1 LFYVVNRDR
10 DNFRKYQMDS
20 ENVEEELRKLEEL
33 AKDSAVGETMYDKKS
48 VIEKILEVGKHF
60 QQTSYIKDGELRE
73 LEKDIEE
80 KLCTLWDISVEEDV
94 SEFYLEHGVLDIFI
108 ELFSNPNNRVKE
120 IAAGIMSNMV
130 SHPTVFLKLMEVDK
144 YLESCSK
151 LLEEKDSPTLVVTL
165 RILHSYSFNLFQL
178 LNSDERQRRSKE
190 DIKNVLNRFL
200 VFLSLE
206 RMARN
211 IGIIVA
217 SCTNKE
223 VLLNASK
230 FLSIF
235 SELWEHCEERSKVAQ
250 YFAEEQFI
258 VCVLEAITESLGEDK
273 TEKHLAVFLNII
285 YENDVDKDTSAA
297 LSDKVLVITNRLLK
311 EHVLKYNT
319 VEESDLE
326 FIFNLLYLVKVSL
339 NSGGYESIPYKL
351 SSTMTSVRS
360 RLDASGLDKDN
371 VNMASV
377 FQILGS
383 LEVFLETIKTDH
395 PGNGHS
401 QEEDDSCSTTS
412 ESSLAN
418 TPRTFGTPQTFD
430 TPQSSFNTPRH

>member
-1 LFYVVNRDR
+1 
-10 DNFRKYQMDS
+10 MDS

-60 QQTSYIKDGELRE
+60 QETSYIIDGELRE
-73 LEKDIEE
+73 LDHDIEE

-94 SEFYLEHGVLDIFI
+94 SHFYLEHGVLDIFI

-130 SHPTVFLKLMEVDK
+130 FHPSVFLKLMDVDK

-178 LNSDERQRRSKE
+178 LNSDERERRRKE

-200 VFLSLE
+200 VYLSLE
-206 RMARN
+206 RIVRN

-230 FLSIF
+230 FLSLF
-235 SELWEHCEERSKVAQ
+235 SELWEYCEERSKVAQ
-250 YFAEEQFI
+250 YFAEEPFI
-258 VCVLEAITESLGEDK
+258 VCILEAITESLGEDK
-273 TEKHLAVFLNII
+273 TEKHLAVFMNII

-319 VEESDLE
+319 VEESDIE
-326 FIFNLLYLVKVSL
+326 FIFNLLYLIKVSL
-339 NSGGYESIPYKL
+339 NSGGYESIPFRL
-351 SSTMTSVRS
+351 SSTLASVRS
-360 RLDASGLDKDN
+360 RMEASDLDKDS

-377 FQILGS
+377 FRILGS
-383 LEVFLETIKTDH
+383 LEAFLETIKNDH
-395 PGNGHS
+395 PANGHS
-401 QEEDDSCSTTS
+401 QDDDDSCSTNS
-412 ESSLAN
+412 ESSISN

-430 TPQSSFNTPRH
+430 TPQSSFNTPRL

>member
-1 LFYVVNRDR
+1 MNCDKFE
-10 DNFRKYQMDS
+10 KYQMES

-73 LEKDIEE
+73 LEQDIEE

-178 LNSDERQRRSKE
+178 LNSDERERRSKE

-200 VFLSLE
+200 VYLSLE
-206 RMARN
+206 RIVRN

-339 NSGGYESIPYKL
+339 NSGGYESIPYRL

-360 RLDASGLDKDN
+360 RLDASGLDKDG
-371 VNMASV
+371 VNMTSV
-377 FQILGS
+377 FRILSS
-383 LEVFLETIKTDH
+383 LEAFLETIKTDH

-401 QEEDDSCSTTS
+401 QDDDDSCSTTS

>member
-1 LFYVVNRDR
+1 
-10 DNFRKYQMDS
+10 MDS

-60 QQTSYIKDGELRE
+60 QETSYIIDGELRE
-73 LEKDIEE
+73 LDHDIEE

-94 SEFYLEHGVLDIFI
+94 SHFYLEHGVLDIFI

-130 SHPTVFLKLMEVDK
+130 FHPSVFIKLMDVDK

-178 LNSDERQRRSKE
+178 LNSDERERRRKE

-200 VFLSLE
+200 VYLSLE
-206 RMARN
+206 RIVRN

-230 FLSIF
+230 FLSLF
-235 SELWEHCEERSKVAQ
+235 SELWEYCEERSKVAQ
-250 YFAEEQFI
+250 YFAEEPFI
-258 VCVLEAITESLGEDK
+258 VCILEAITESLGEDK
-273 TEKHLAVFLNII
+273 TEKHLAVFMNII

-319 VEESDLE
+319 VEESDIE
-326 FIFNLLYLVKVSL
+326 FIFNLLYLIKVSL
-339 NSGGYESIPYKL
+339 NSGGYESIPFRL
-351 SSTMTSVRS
+351 SSTLASVRS
-360 RLDASGLDKDN
+360 RMEASDLDKDS

-377 FQILGS
+377 FRILGS
-383 LEVFLETIKTDH
+383 LEAFLETIKNDH
-395 PGNGHS
+395 PANGHS
-401 QEEDDSCSTTS
+401 QDDDDSCSTTS
-412 ESSLAN
+412 ESSISN

-430 TPQSSFNTPRH
+430 TPQSSFNTPRL

>member
-1 LFYVVNRDR
+1 
-10 DNFRKYQMDS
+10 MDS

-60 QQTSYIKDGELRE
+60 QETSYIIDGELRE
-73 LEKDIEE
+73 LDHDIEE

-94 SEFYLEHGVLDIFI
+94 SHFYLEHGVLDIFI

-130 SHPTVFLKLMEVDK
+130 FHPSVFIKLMDVDK

-178 LNSDERQRRSKE
+178 LNSDERERRRKE

-200 VFLSLE
+200 VYLSLE
-206 RMARN
+206 RIVRN

-230 FLSIF
+230 FLSLF
-235 SELWEHCEERSKVAQ
+235 SELWEYCEERSKVAQ
-250 YFAEEQFI
+250 YFAEEPFI
-258 VCVLEAITESLGEDK
+258 VCILEAITESLGEDK
-273 TEKHLAVFLNII
+273 TEKHLAVFMNII

-319 VEESDLE
+319 VEESDIE
-326 FIFNLLYLVKVSL
+326 FIFNLLYLIKVSL
-339 NSGGYESIPYKL
+339 NSGGYESIPFRL
-351 SSTMTSVRS
+351 SSTLASVRS
-360 RLDASGLDKDN
+360 RMEASDLDKDS

-377 FQILGS
+377 FRILGS
-383 LEVFLETIKTDH
+383 LEAFLETIKNDH
-395 PGNGHS
+395 PANGHG
-401 QEEDDSCSTTS
+401 QDDDDSCSTNS
-412 ESSLAN
+412 ESSISN

-430 TPQSSFNTPRH
+430 TPQSSFNTPRL

>member
-1 LFYVVNRDR
+1 
-10 DNFRKYQMDS
+10 MDS

-60 QQTSYIKDGELRE
+60 QETSYIIDGELRE
-73 LEKDIEE
+73 LDHDIEE

-94 SEFYLEHGVLDIFI
+94 SHFYLEHGVLDIFI

-130 SHPTVFLKLMEVDK
+130 FHPSVFLKLMDVDK

-165 RILHSYSFNLFQL
+165 RILHSYSFNLFNL
-178 LNSDERQRRSKE
+178 LNSDERERKRKE

-200 VFLSLE
+200 VYLSLE
-206 RMARN
+206 RIVRN
-211 IGIIVA
+211 IGMIVA

-235 SELWEHCEERSKVAQ
+235 SELWEYCEERSKVAQ
-250 YFAEEQFI
+250 YFAEEPFI
-258 VCVLEAITESLGEDK
+258 VCILEAITESLGEDK
-273 TEKHLAVFLNII
+273 TEKHLAVFMNII

-326 FIFNLLYLVKVSL
+326 FIFNLLYLIKVSL
-339 NSGGYESIPYKL
+339 NSGGYESIPYRL
-351 SSTMTSVRS
+351 SSTLASVRS
-360 RLDASGLDKDN
+360 RMEASDLDKDS

-377 FQILGS
+377 FRILGS
-383 LEVFLETIKTDH
+383 LEAFLETIKNDH
-395 PGNGHS
+395 HANGHG
-401 QEEDDSCSTTS
+401 QDDDDSCSTTS
-412 ESSLAN
+412 ESSLSN

-430 TPQSSFNTPRH
+430 TPQSSFNTPRL

>member
-1 LFYVVNRDR
+1 
-10 DNFRKYQMDS
+10 MDS

-60 QQTSYIKDGELRE
+60 QETSYIVDGELRE
-73 LEKDIEE
+73 LDHDIEE

-94 SEFYLEHGVLDIFI
+94 SHFYLEHGVLDIFI

-130 SHPTVFLKLMEVDK
+130 FHPSVFIKLMDVDK

-178 LNSDERQRRSKE
+178 LNSDERERRRKE

-200 VFLSLE
+200 VYLSLE
-206 RMARN
+206 RIVRN

-230 FLSIF
+230 FLSLF
-235 SELWEHCEERSKVAQ
+235 SELWEYCEERSKVAQ
-250 YFAEEQFI
+250 YFAEEPFI
-258 VCVLEAITESLGEDK
+258 VCILEAITESLGEDK
-273 TEKHLAVFLNII
+273 TEKHFAVFMNII

-319 VEESDLE
+319 VEESDIE
-326 FIFNLLYLVKVSL
+326 FIFNLLYLIKVSL
-339 NSGGYESIPYKL
+339 NSGGYESIPFRL
-351 SSTMTSVRS
+351 SSTLASVRS
-360 RLDASGLDKDN
+360 RMEASDLDKDS

-377 FQILGS
+377 FRILGS
-383 LEVFLETIKTDH
+383 LEAFLETIKNDH
-395 PGNGHS
+395 PANGHG
-401 QEEDDSCSTTS
+401 QDDDDSCSTTS
-412 ESSLAN
+412 ESSISN

-430 TPQSSFNTPRH
+430 TPQSSFNTPRL

>member
-1 LFYVVNRDR
+1 
-10 DNFRKYQMDS
+10 MDS

-206 RMARN
+206 RIARN

-339 NSGGYESIPYKL
+339 NSGGYESIPYRL

>member
-1 LFYVVNRDR
+1 
-10 DNFRKYQMDS
+10 MDS

-60 QQTSYIKDGELRE
+60 QETSYIIDGELRE
-73 LEKDIEE
+73 LDHDIEE

-94 SEFYLEHGVLDIFI
+94 SHFYLEHGVLDIFI

-130 SHPTVFLKLMEVDK
+130 FHPSVFLKLMDVDK

-165 RILHSYSFNLFQL
+165 RILHSYSFNLFNL
-178 LNSDERQRRSKE
+178 LNSDERERKRKE

-200 VFLSLE
+200 VYLSLE
-206 RMARN
+206 RIVRN
-211 IGIIVA
+211 IGMIVA

-235 SELWEHCEERSKVAQ
+235 SELWEYCEERSKVAQ
-250 YFAEEQFI
+250 YFAEEPFI
-258 VCVLEAITESLGEDK
+258 VCILEAITESLGEDK
-273 TEKHLAVFLNII
+273 TEKHLAVFMNII

-326 FIFNLLYLVKVSL
+326 FIFNLLYLIKVSL
-339 NSGGYESIPYKL
+339 NSGGYESIPYRL
-351 SSTMTSVRS
+351 SSTLASVRS
-360 RLDASGLDKDN
+360 RMEASDLDKDS

-377 FQILGS
+377 FRILGS
-383 LEVFLETIKTDH
+383 LEAFLETIKNDH
-395 PGNGHS
+395 HANG
-401 QEEDDSCSTTS
+401 QGQDDDDSCSTTS
-412 ESSLAN
+412 ESSLSN

-430 TPQSSFNTPRH
+430 TPQSSFNTPRL

>member
-1 LFYVVNRDR
+1 
-10 DNFRKYQMDS
+10 MDS

-206 RMARN
+206 RIARN

-297 LSDKVLVITNRLLK
+297 LGDKVLVITNRLLK

-339 NSGGYESIPYKL
+339 NSGGYESIPYRL

-401 QEEDDSCSTTS
+401 QDEDDSCSTTS

>member
-1 LFYVVNRDR
+1 
-10 DNFRKYQMDS
+10 M
-20 ENVEEELRKLEEL
+20 
-33 AKDSAVGETMYDKKS
+33 
-48 VIEKILEVGKHF
+48 
-60 QQTSYIKDGELRE
+60 
-73 LEKDIEE
+73 
-80 KLCTLWDISVEEDV
+80 
-94 SEFYLEHGVLDIFI
+94 
-108 ELFSNPNNRVKE
+108 
-120 IAAGIMSNMV
+120 
-130 SHPTVFLKLMEVDK
+130 
-144 YLESCSK
+144 
-151 LLEEKDSPTLVVTL
+151 
-165 RILHSYSFNLFQL
+165 
-178 LNSDERQRRSKE
+178 
-190 DIKNVLNRFL
+190 
-200 VFLSLE
+200 
-206 RMARN
+206 
-211 IGIIVA
+211 
-217 SCTNKE
+217 
-223 VLLNASK
+223 
-230 FLSIF
+230 
-235 SELWEHCEERSKVAQ
+235 AQ

-297 LSDKVLVITNRLLK
+297 LGDKVLVITNRLLK

-339 NSGGYESIPYKL
+339 NSGGYESIPYRL

>member
-1 LFYVVNRDR
+1 
-10 DNFRKYQMDS
+10 MDS

-60 QQTSYIKDGELRE
+60 QETSYIIDGELRE
-73 LEKDIEE
+73 LDHDIEE

-94 SEFYLEHGVLDIFI
+94 SHFYLEHGVLDIFI

-130 SHPTVFLKLMEVDK
+130 FHPSVFIKLMDVDK

-178 LNSDERQRRSKE
+178 LNSDERERRRKE

-200 VFLSLE
+200 VYLSLE
-206 RMARN
+206 RIVRN

-230 FLSIF
+230 FLSLF
-235 SELWEHCEERSKVAQ
+235 SELWEYCEERSKVAQ
-250 YFAEEQFI
+250 YFAEEPFI
-258 VCVLEAITESLGEDK
+258 VCILEAITESLGEDK
-273 TEKHLAVFLNII
+273 TEKHLAVFMNII
-285 YENDVDKDTSAA
+285 YENYVVKAKF
-297 LSDKVLVITNRLLK
+297 LVLRARVTNPFPRDSPQ
-311 EHVLKYNT
+311 H
-319 VEESDLE
+319 
-326 FIFNLLYLVKVSL
+326 L
-339 NSGGYESIPYKL
+339 NI
-351 SSTMTSVRS
+351 
-360 RLDASGLDKDN
+360 D
-371 VNMASV
+371 
-377 FQILGS
+377 
-383 LEVFLETIKTDH
+383 
-395 PGNGHS
+395 
-401 QEEDDSCSTTS
+401 
-412 ESSLAN
+412 
-418 TPRTFGTPQTFD
+418 
-430 TPQSSFNTPRH
+430 

>member
-1 LFYVVNRDR
+1 
-10 DNFRKYQMDS
+10 MDS

-60 QQTSYIKDGELRE
+60 QQTPYITDGELRE
-73 LEKDIEE
+73 LDKDIEE

-94 SEFYLEHGVLDIFI
+94 SQFYLDHGVLDIFI

-120 IAAGIMSNMV
+120 IAAGIMSNMAF
-130 SHPTVFLKLMEVDK
+130 HPTVFLKLMEVDK

-178 LNSDERQRRSKE
+178 LNSDDRERRSKE

-200 VFLSLE
+200 VYLSLE
-206 RMARN
+206 RIVRN

-235 SELWEHCEERSKVAQ
+235 SELWEYCEERSKVSQ

-297 LSDKVLVITNRLLK
+297 LSDKVLVITNKLLK
-311 EHVLKYNT
+311 EHVLKYNN
-319 VEESDLE
+319 VEEADLE

-339 NSGGYESIPYKL
+339 NSGGYESIPYRL
-351 SSTMTSVRS
+351 SSTLASVRS
-360 RLDASGLDKDN
+360 RLDVSDLDKN
-371 VNMASV
+371 SVNMGSV
-377 FQILGS
+377 FRILGS
-383 LEVFLETIKTDH
+383 LEAFLETIKTDH
-395 PGNGHS
+395 PGNGHG
-401 QEEDDSCSTTS
+401 QDDDDSCSTTS

-418 TPRTFGTPQTFD
+418 TPRATFGTPQTFD
-430 TPQSSFNTPRH
+430 TPQSSFNTPRN

>member
-1 LFYVVNRDR
+1 
-10 DNFRKYQMDS
+10 MDS

-73 LEKDIEE
+73 LEQDIEE

-206 RMARN
+206 RIARN

-339 NSGGYESIPYKL
+339 NSGGYESIPYRL

-360 RLDASGLDKDN
+360 RLDASGLDKDS

-383 LEVFLETIKTDH
+383 LEVFLETINTDH

-430 TPQSSFNTPRH
+430 TPQSSFITPRH

>member
-1 LFYVVNRDR
+1 
-10 DNFRKYQMDS
+10 MDS

-60 QQTSYIKDGELRE
+60 QETSYIIDGELRE
-73 LEKDIEE
+73 LDHDIEE

-94 SEFYLEHGVLDIFI
+94 SHFYLEHGVLDIFI

-130 SHPTVFLKLMEVDK
+130 FHPSVFIKLMDVDK

-178 LNSDERQRRSKE
+178 LNSDERERRRKE

-200 VFLSLE
+200 VYLSLE
-206 RMARN
+206 RIVRN

-230 FLSIF
+230 FLSLF
-235 SELWEHCEERSKVAQ
+235 SELWEYCEERSKVAQ
-250 YFAEEQFI
+250 YFAEEPFI
-258 VCVLEAITESLGEDK
+258 VCILEAITESLGEDK
-273 TEKHLAVFLNII
+273 TEKHLAVFMNII

-319 VEESDLE
+319 VEESDIE
-326 FIFNLLYLVKVSL
+326 FIFNLLYLIKVSL
-339 NSGGYESIPYKL
+339 NSGGYESIPFRL
-351 SSTMTSVRS
+351 SSTLASVRS
-360 RLDASGLDKDN
+360 RMEASDLDKDS

-377 FQILGS
+377 FRILGS
-383 LEVFLETIKTDH
+383 LEAFLETIKNDH
-395 PGNGHS
+395 PANGHS
-401 QEEDDSCSTTS
+401 QDDDDSCSTNS
-412 ESSLAN
+412 ESSISN

-430 TPQSSFNTPRH
+430 TPQSSFNTPRL

>member
-1 LFYVVNRDR
+1 
-10 DNFRKYQMDS
+10 MDS

-60 QQTSYIKDGELRE
+60 QETSYIIDGELRE
-73 LEKDIEE
+73 LDHDIEE

-94 SEFYLEHGVLDIFI
+94 SHFYLEHGVLDIFI

-130 SHPTVFLKLMEVDK
+130 FHPSVFIKLMDVDK

-178 LNSDERQRRSKE
+178 LNSDERERRRKE

-200 VFLSLE
+200 VYLSLE
-206 RMARN
+206 RIVRN

-230 FLSIF
+230 FLSLF
-235 SELWEHCEERSKVAQ
+235 SELWEYCEERSKVAQ
-250 YFAEEQFI
+250 YFAEEPFI
-258 VCVLEAITESLGEDK
+258 VCILEAITESLGEDK
-273 TEKHLAVFLNII
+273 TEKHLAVFMNII

-319 VEESDLE
+319 VEESDIE
-326 FIFNLLYLVKVSL
+326 FIFNLLYLIKVSL
-339 NSGGYESIPYKL
+339 NSGGYESIPFRL
-351 SSTMTSVRS
+351 SSTLASVRS
-360 RLDASGLDKDN
+360 RMEASDLDKDS

-377 FQILGS
+377 FRILDS
-383 LEVFLETIKTDH
+383 LEAFLETIKNDH
-395 PGNGHS
+395 PANGHS
-401 QEEDDSCSTTS
+401 QDDDDSCSTNS
-412 ESSLAN
+412 ESSISN

-430 TPQSSFNTPRH
+430 TPQSSFNTPRL

>member
-1 LFYVVNRDR
+1 
-10 DNFRKYQMDS
+10 MDS

-60 QQTSYIKDGELRE
+60 QETSYIIDGELRE
-73 LEKDIEE
+73 LDHDIEE

-94 SEFYLEHGVLDIFI
+94 SHFYLEHGVLDIFI

-130 SHPTVFLKLMEVDK
+130 FHPSVFIKLMDVDK

-178 LNSDERQRRSKE
+178 LNSDERERRRKE

-200 VFLSLE
+200 VYLSLE
-206 RMARN
+206 RIVRN

-230 FLSIF
+230 FLSLF
-235 SELWEHCEERSKVAQ
+235 SELWEYCEERSKVAQ
-250 YFAEEQFI
+250 YFAEEPFI
-258 VCVLEAITESLGEDK
+258 VCILEAITESLGEDK
-273 TEKHLAVFLNII
+273 TEKHLAVFMNII

-319 VEESDLE
+319 VEESDIE
-326 FIFNLLYLVKVSL
+326 FIFNLLYLIKVSL
-339 NSGGYESIPYKL
+339 NSGGYESIPFRL
-351 SSTMTSVRS
+351 SSTLASVRS
-360 RLDASGLDKDN
+360 RMEASDLDKDS

-377 FQILGS
+377 FRILDS
-383 LEVFLETIKTDH
+383 LEAFLETIKNDH
-395 PGNGHS
+395 PANGHS
-401 QEEDDSCSTTS
+401 QDDDDSCSTTS
-412 ESSLAN
+412 ESSISN

-430 TPQSSFNTPRH
+430 TPQSSFNTPRL

>member
-1 LFYVVNRDR
+1 
-10 DNFRKYQMDS
+10 MDS

-60 QQTSYIKDGELRE
+60 QETSYIVDGELRE
-73 LEKDIEE
+73 LDHDIEE

-94 SEFYLEHGVLDIFI
+94 SHFYLEHGVLDIFI

-130 SHPTVFLKLMEVDK
+130 FHPSVFIKLMDVDK

-178 LNSDERQRRSKE
+178 LNSDERERRRKE

-200 VFLSLE
+200 VYLSLE
-206 RMARN
+206 RIVRN

-230 FLSIF
+230 FLSLF
-235 SELWEHCEERSKVAQ
+235 SELWEYCEERSKVAQ
-250 YFAEEQFI
+250 YFAEEPFI
-258 VCVLEAITESLGEDK
+258 VCILEAITESLGEDK
-273 TEKHLAVFLNII
+273 TEKHFAVFMNII

-319 VEESDLE
+319 VEESDIE
-326 FIFNLLYLVKVSL
+326 FIFNLLYLIKVSL
-339 NSGGYESIPYKL
+339 NSGGYESIPFRL
-351 SSTMTSVRS
+351 SSTLASVRS
-360 RLDASGLDKDN
+360 RMEASDLDKDS

-377 FQILGS
+377 FRILGS
-383 LEVFLETIKTDH
+383 LEAFLETIKNDH
-395 PGNGHS
+395 PANGHS
-401 QEEDDSCSTTS
+401 QDDDDSCSTNS
-412 ESSLAN
+412 ESSISN

-430 TPQSSFNTPRH
+430 TPQSSFNTPRL

>member
-1 LFYVVNRDR
+1 VNC
-10 DNFRKYQMDS
+10 DNFRKYQMES

-80 KLCTLWDISVEEDV
+80 MLCTLWDISVEEDV

-178 LNSDERQRRSKE
+178 LNSDERERRSKE

-200 VFLSLE
+200 VYLSLE
-206 RMARN
+206 RMVRN

-285 YENDVDKDTSAA
+285 YENDVDKETSAA
-297 LSDKVLVITNRLLK
+297 LSGKVLVITNRLLK

-339 NSGGYESIPYKL
+339 NSGGYESIPYRL

-360 RLDASGLDKDN
+360 RLDASGLDNDS

-383 LEVFLETIKTDH
+383 LEVFLETMKTDH

-401 QEEDDSCSTTS
+401 QEDDDSCSTTS

>member
-1 LFYVVNRDR
+1 
-10 DNFRKYQMDS
+10 M
-20 ENVEEELRKLEEL
+20 EEELRKLEEL

-73 LEKDIEE
+73 LEQDIEE

-178 LNSDERQRRSKE
+178 LNSDERERRSKE

-200 VFLSLE
+200 VYLSLE
-206 RMARN
+206 RIVRN

-285 YENDVDKDTSAA
+285 YENDVDKETYAA

-319 VEESDLE
+319 IEESDLE

-339 NSGGYESIPYKL
+339 NSGGYESIPYRL

-360 RLDASGLDKDN
+360 RLDASGLDKDS

-383 LEVFLETIKTDH
+383 LEVFLETMKTDH

-401 QEEDDSCSTTS
+401 QEDDDSCSTTS

>member
-1 LFYVVNRDR
+1 MFYVVNR

-33 AKDSAVGETMYDKKS
+33 AKDSAVGETMYDKKF

-165 RILHSYSFNLFQL
+165 RILHFYSFNLFQL

-206 RMARN
+206 RIARN

-235 SELWEHCEERSKVAQ
+235 SEKSVIIPCVDQLIDILKDDTIFGYTENWFGYVCSDFFSDPDPNLRKTRNRIQNSAPKVYTRTQ
-250 YFAEEQFI
+250 
-258 VCVLEAITESLGEDK
+258 
-273 TEKHLAVFLNII
+273 
-285 YENDVDKDTSAA
+285 
-297 LSDKVLVITNRLLK
+297 R
-311 EHVLKYNT
+311 
-319 VEESDLE
+319 
-326 FIFNLLYLVKVSL
+326 
-339 NSGGYESIPYKL
+339 
-351 SSTMTSVRS
+351 
-360 RLDASGLDKDN
+360 
-371 VNMASV
+371 
-377 FQILGS
+377 S
-383 LEVFLETIKTDH
+383 LEGVQQDRFFSLDLRFFLF
-395 PGNGHS
+395 
-401 QEEDDSCSTTS
+401 CY
-412 ESSLAN
+412 SS
-418 TPRTFGTPQTFD
+418 
-430 TPQSSFNTPRH
+430 S